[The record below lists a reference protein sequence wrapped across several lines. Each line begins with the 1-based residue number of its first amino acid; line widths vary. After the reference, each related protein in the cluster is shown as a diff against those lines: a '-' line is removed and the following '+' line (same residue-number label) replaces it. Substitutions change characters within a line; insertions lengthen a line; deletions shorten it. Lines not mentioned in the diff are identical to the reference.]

1 MDAKDSLEF
10 SLVLQAELTL
20 KAEFA
25 LEENLALK
33 ELRLLEFLRQLKSVI
48 VAYSGGVDSSVLAHY
63 ARSVLGPNAH
73 IVIALSPSL
82 AQSELEAAR
91 QQAKQANFDLIEINT
106 NEVESEDYR
115 VNDSMRC
122 FFCKSTLFQYLSEMQ
137 KRLSVDAIT
146 YGANVDDLSDYR
158 PGHQAAKQYGVLAP
172 LIEAGLTKSEIREL
186 ARQQGLPSWDRP
198 QAACLSSRFVE
209 KTYITPSGLSL
220 IDKLEQ
226 VVRDFDFR
234 QVRVRYFTVDETA
247 RASVEVGS
255 DELARFTA
263 EPELAEKLIAALAVA
278 NERAGATITQ
288 FEIDPDGYSQGK
300 AAALVNSKR
309 LARD

>member
-1 MDAKDSLEF
+1 MDHEELLASPQELADRKL
-10 SLVLQAELTL
+10 AESEL
-20 KAEFA
+20 AE
-25 LEENLALK
+25 K
-33 ELRLLEFLRQLKSVI
+33 EQLLIGILRQLESVI

-63 ARSVLGPNAH
+63 AKLALGSRAH

-82 AQSELEAAR
+82 AQAELEAAR

-106 NEVESEDYR
+106 DEVESEDYR
-115 VNDSMRC
+115 ANDSMRC
-122 FFCKSTLFQYLSEMQ
+122 FFCKSTLFEYLAAMQ
-137 KRLSVDAIT
+137 KQLSVCAIT

-172 LIEAGLTKSEIREL
+172 LIDAGLTKIEIREL
-186 ARQQGLPSWDRP
+186 ARRQGLPSWDRP

-209 KTYITPSGLSL
+209 NTYITPSGLSL

-247 RASVEVGS
+247 RASVEVGP
-255 DELARFTA
+255 DELERFAT
-263 EPELAEKLIAALAVA
+263 EPELAEKLITALGVV
-278 NERAGATITQ
+278 NERAGASIRQ
-288 FEIDPDGYSQGK
+288 FEIDPEGYSQGK
-300 AAALVNSKR
+300 AAALVSRKL
-309 LARD
+309 LASD

>member
-1 MDAKDSLEF
+1 MDPKE
-10 SLVLQAELTL
+10 SLVLPE
-20 KAEFA
+20 A
-25 LEENLALK
+25 LEQNPGRISEELALK
-33 ELRLLEFLRQLKSVI
+33 EVQLLESLRQLESVI

-63 ARSVLGPNAH
+63 ARVALGPRAH

-82 AQSELEAAR
+82 AHSELDAAR
-91 QQAKQANFDLIEINT
+91 QQAKTANFDLIEINT
-106 NEVESEDYR
+106 SEVDSEDYR
-115 VNDSMRC
+115 ANDSMRC
-122 FFCKSTLFQYLSEMQ
+122 FFCKSTLFQYLAEMQ
-137 KRLSVDAIT
+137 KQLFVNAIT

-172 LIEAGLTKSEIREL
+172 LIEAGLTKNEIREL

-209 KTYITPSGLSL
+209 NTYITPSGLSL

-234 QVRVRYFTVDETA
+234 QVRVRYFTVDEIA

-255 DELARFTA
+255 DELARFAA
-263 EPELAEKLIAALAVA
+263 EPELAERLIAALGVA
-278 NERAGATITQ
+278 NERAGASIRQ
-288 FEIDPDGYSQGK
+288 FEIDPEGYSQGK
-300 AAALVNSKR
+300 AAALVSSK
-309 LARD
+309 

>member
-1 MDAKDSLEF
+1 MDPKDSL
-10 SLVLQAELTL
+10 VLPEAFEQNSGRTSEEL
-20 KAEFA
+20 AH
-25 LEENLALK
+25 K
-33 ELRLLEFLRQLKSVI
+33 EVRLLESLRQLESVI

-63 ARSVLGPNAH
+63 AKVALGPNAH

-82 AQSELEAAR
+82 AHSELEAAR
-91 QQAKQANFDLIEINT
+91 QQAKTANFDLIEINT
-106 NEVESEDYR
+106 SEVDSEDYR
-115 VNDSMRC
+115 ANDSMRC

-137 KRLSVDAIT
+137 KQLSVNAIT

-172 LIEAGLTKSEIREL
+172 LIDAGLTKIEIREL
-186 ARQQGLPSWDRP
+186 ARRQGLPSWDRP

-209 KTYITPSGLSL
+209 NTYITPSGLSL

-247 RASVEVGS
+247 RASVEVGP
-255 DELARFTA
+255 DELERFAT
-263 EPELAEKLIAALAVA
+263 EPELAEKLITALGVV
-278 NERAGATITQ
+278 NERAGASIRQ
-288 FEIDPDGYSQGK
+288 FEIDPEGYSQGK
-300 AAALVNSKR
+300 AAALVSRKL
-309 LARD
+309 LASD